1 MKYCYG
7 VLFSIKHE
15 DDKYKENVSVVI
27 GSLRFAGIHA
37 STSKYYQLSF
47 KAIHS
52 LRAVVLGK
60 QKGTITLR
68 LTFELQYIAS
78 YAMKMDLGNGKKPC
92 L

>member
-37 STSKYYQLSF
+37 STSKYHQLSF
-47 KAIHS
+47 KTINS
-52 LRAVVLGK
+52 SRAVVLGK
-60 QKGTITLR
+60 QKGTVMLR
-68 LTFELQYIAS
+68 LTFDLQYIQV
-78 YAMKMDLGNGKKPC
+78 MR
-92 L
+92 